1 MKTRHKSQRGQGLV
15 EFALVLPILLLL
27 TLGTILL
34 TLSYIQKARM
44 NGLAYMSARV
54 AAVRRPD
61 FDASAFTL
69 RQYGERSGQRWLS
82 EVSAGV
88 PAAGTGKV
96 AISLRKPGERLDVL
110 ANMISGQPTTQPLD
124 LMVQIQ
130 MPKESTDSGNLRPQ
144 TFTQVDYQYK
154 PRFLGELLDKLPN
167 GMLDATQ
174 LADRMNGTTA
184 ERNRILSLDPPNER
198 LKSNFYTHKNWHWDT
213 ALSTNS
219 EAASGQFASMQR
231 VYNNFKLI
239 EAGGSLLDLIADFLG
254 FAGPLKELV
263 GDIGAEAAGAYIR
276 TMSEITRQLDEN
288 LRSSYRSGGGL

>member
-1 MKTRHKSQRGQGLV
+1 M

-69 RQYGERSGQRWLS
+69 KKYAERSGQNWLS
-82 EVSAGV
+82 EVTATA
-88 PAAGTGKV
+88 PAAGAGKV
-96 AISLRKPGERLDVL
+96 GISLRKPGERLDVL

-124 LMVQIQ
+124 LIVQMQ
-130 MPKESTDSGNLRPQ
+130 LPQEYGESMISHSARPQ
-144 TFTQVDYQYK
+144 TFTEVDYQYK
-154 PRFLGELLDKLPN
+154 PRLLGELIDKLPN

-174 LADRMNGTTA
+174 MADRMNGSTD
-184 ERNRILSLDPPNER
+184 ERDSILSLDPPNKR
-198 LKSNFYTHKNWHWDT
+198 LKEKFYASKIWAWET

-276 TMSEITRQLDEN
+276 TMSEITSQLDEN
-288 LRSSYRSGGGL
+288 LRSSYRSGGSL